1 VYHLQLRQFPNHAT
15 RFNISEEE
23 VRAVLEP
30 WVRQQIV
37 EVGERKWAPE
47 RATLTVL
54 EGPKLE
60 IQDLAL
66 GRGWRAAER
75 SGEDV
80 TERMLA
86 AVAHALASAAPAVP
100 PAAGPTPAVQPPS
113 AVQARDAVQGPG
125 VPGPSHGAPPPADP
139 LALAVQL
146 ASLLGN
152 DPELLLAAWRK
163 VAARSSG
170 LAPSEALALAERQ
183 AAQPPTE
190 EG

>member
-1 VYHLQLRQFPNHAT
+1 MYHLQVRQFPNHAT
-15 RFNISEEE
+15 RFNLSEQE

-30 WVRQQIV
+30 WARGQIV

-54 EGPKLE
+54 EGPELG
-60 IQDLAL
+60 LAQMAM

-75 SGEDV
+75 SSKDV

-86 AVAHALASAAPAVP
+86 AAAQGPQSAVAPPPAPSAAA
-100 PAAGPTPAVQPPS
+100 PS
-113 AVQARDAVQGPG
+113 AVPATSTQL
-125 VPGPSHGAPPPADP
+125 ADP

-146 ASLLGN
+146 ASLLGG
-152 DPELLLAAWRK
+152 DPERLLAAWRE

-170 LAPSEALALAERQ
+170 LAPSEMLALAERQ
-183 AAQPPTE
+183 IVRPSDD

>member
-1 VYHLQLRQFPNHAT
+1 MYHLQVRQFPNHAT
-15 RFNISEEE
+15 LFNLSEQE

-30 WVRQQIV
+30 WVRGKII

-54 EGPKLE
+54 DGPELG
-60 IQDLAL
+60 LAQMAM

-75 SGEDV
+75 SSEDV
-80 TERMLA
+80 TERMVA
-86 AVAHALASAAPAVP
+86 AVAQGPQSAAPP
-100 PAAGPTPAVQPPS
+100 PSEPSPTPAAS
-113 AVQARDAVQGPG
+113 APL
-125 VPGPSHGAPPPADP
+125 ADP
-139 LALAVQL
+139 LALAVQP
-146 ASLLGN
+146 ASLLGS
-152 DPELLLAAWRK
+152 DPERLLAAWRE

-183 AAQPPTE
+183 IARPGAE